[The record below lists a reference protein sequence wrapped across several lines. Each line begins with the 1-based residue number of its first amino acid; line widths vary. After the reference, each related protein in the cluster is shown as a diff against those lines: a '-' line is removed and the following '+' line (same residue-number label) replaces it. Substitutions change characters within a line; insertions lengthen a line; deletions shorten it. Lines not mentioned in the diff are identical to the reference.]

1 MVTAVTAE
9 TVTGGHFV
17 LYRDMIGLKAVRH
30 GKDHVN
36 HYFVPLELPANQPM
50 TVSYLDCKA
59 KVQDCHNN
67 FDINLEPLAMST
79 SIDVGNILVNIT
91 GTYIK
96 AYERS
101 KGIISLVYIDLT
113 NGELRRRQER
123 QISAVYRWILTCTG
137 IDPRRESRESE
148 SLFA

>member
-1 MVTAVTAE
+1 MIVAAE

-36 HYFVPLELPANQPM
+36 HYFVPLDAPVNQLNQPM
-50 TVSYLDCKA
+50 TVVYLDNAA
-59 KVQDCHNN
+59 KVRDCHNN
-67 FDINLEPLAMST
+67 FDLNLEPLVRCTPIA
-79 SIDVGNILVNIT
+79 VGDILVNLT

-96 AYERS
+96 ACEKT
-101 KGIISLVYIDLT
+101 KGIISFVYIDLE

-137 IDPRRESRESE
+137 IDPRQQSE
-148 SLFA
+148 SIPSLA